1 MSIKRAVAKLI
12 PFLILGFHSL
22 TAIGED
28 AIDLQVQA
36 DTLAANS
43 QARINRYDDE
53 AKAALQAYRVAL
65 KRAESLEIF
74 NKQLGR
80 LVDSQKEEIESIKRQ
95 IDEIESIET
104 GALPLMLEMT
114 DTLEQMI
121 LADTPFLLAERQDRA
136 ANLASIID
144 RADVTAGEKFRRIME
159 AYIIEADYGRT
170 VEAYRG
176 DIKLEEQI
184 KSVDFLRIGRTGLYF
199 QTLDGNETG
208 RWNEQKK
215 GWEILDDSYT
225 RTVRDGLRIARKQA
239 PPDLLKLPI
248 SKQESQI

>member
-1 MSIKRAVAKLI
+1 MSIIRAVARLI
-12 PFLILGFHSL
+12 PFLILGCYSL
-22 TAIGED
+22 TAVGED
-28 AIDLQVQA
+28 AIDIQVKA
-36 DTLAANS
+36 DTRAADS
-43 QARINRYDDE
+43 QSRINKYDDE

-74 NKQLGR
+74 NKQLAR

-95 IDEIESIET
+95 MEEIESIET
-104 GALPLMLEMT
+104 GALPLMIEMT
-114 DTLEQMI
+114 DTLERMI

-136 ANLASIID
+136 ATLASIID

-208 RWNEQKK
+208 RWNEHKK
-215 GWEILDDSYT
+215 DWETLDDGYT

-248 SKQESQI
+248 SKQES

>member
-1 MSIKRAVAKLI
+1 MPIIRAVARLI
-12 PFLILGFHSL
+12 PFLILGCYSL
-22 TAIGED
+22 TAVGED
-28 AIDLQVQA
+28 AIDIQVEA
-36 DTLAANS
+36 DTRAADS
-43 QARINRYDDE
+43 QSRINKYDDE

-74 NKQLGR
+74 NKQLAR

-95 IDEIESIET
+95 MEEIESIET
-104 GALPLMLEMT
+104 GALPLMIEMT
-114 DTLEQMI
+114 DTLDRMI
-121 LADTPFLLAERQDRA
+121 LADAPFLLAERQDRA
-136 ANLASIID
+136 ATLASIID

-215 GWEILDDSYT
+215 DWETLDDGYT

-248 SKQESQI
+248 SKQES

>member
-1 MSIKRAVAKLI
+1 MSIKRTIAKLI
-12 PFLILGFHSL
+12 PFLILGCHSL

-80 LVDSQKEEIESIKRQ
+80 LVDSQKEEIESI
-95 IDEIESIET
+95 
-104 GALPLMLEMT
+104 MLEMT

>member
-1 MSIKRAVAKLI
+1 MSIKRAVASLI
-12 PFLILGFHSL
+12 PFLILGCYSL

-159 AYIIEADYGRT
+159 A
-170 VEAYRG
+170 V
-176 DIKLEEQI
+176 
-184 KSVDFLRIGRTGLYF
+184 
-199 QTLDGNETG
+199 
-208 RWNEQKK
+208 
-215 GWEILDDSYT
+215 SYT
-225 RTVRDGLRIARKQA
+225 HLT
-239 PPDLLKLPI
+239 LPTT
-248 SKQESQI
+248 

>member
-1 MSIKRAVAKLI
+1 MSITRAVATLI
-12 PFLILGFHSL
+12 PFLILGCYSL
-22 TAIGED
+22 TAVGED
-28 AIDLQVQA
+28 AIDLQVEA
-36 DTLAANS
+36 DTRAADS
-43 QARINRYDDE
+43 QSQINKYDDE

-74 NKQLGR
+74 NKQLAR

-95 IDEIESIET
+95 MEEIESIET
-104 GALPLMLEMT
+104 GALPLMIEMT
-114 DTLEQMI
+114 DTLDRMI

-136 ANLASIID
+136 ATLASIID

-215 GWEILDDSYT
+215 DWETLDDGYT

-248 SKQESQI
+248 SKQES

>member
-1 MSIKRAVAKLI
+1 MSIIRAVARLI
-12 PFLILGFHSL
+12 PFLILGCYSL
-22 TAIGED
+22 TAVGED
-28 AIDLQVQA
+28 AIDIQVEA
-36 DTLAANS
+36 DTRTADS
-43 QARINRYDDE
+43 QSRINKYDDE

-74 NKQLGR
+74 NKQLAR

-95 IDEIESIET
+95 MEEIESIET
-104 GALPLMLEMT
+104 GALPLMIEMT
-114 DTLEQMI
+114 DTLERMI

-136 ANLASIID
+136 ATLASIID

-208 RWNEQKK
+208 RWNEQKND
-215 GWEILDDSYT
+215 WETLDDGYT

-248 SKQESQI
+248 SKQES

>member
-1 MSIKRAVAKLI
+1 MPIIRAVARLI
-12 PFLILGFHSL
+12 PFLILGCYSL
-22 TAIGED
+22 TAVGED
-28 AIDLQVQA
+28 AIDIQVEA
-36 DTLAANS
+36 DTRASDS
-43 QARINRYDDE
+43 QSRINKYDDE

-74 NKQLGR
+74 NKQLAR

-95 IDEIESIET
+95 MEEIESIET
-104 GALPLMLEMT
+104 GALPLMIEMT
-114 DTLEQMI
+114 DTLDRMI

-136 ANLASIID
+136 ATLASIID

-215 GWEILDDSYT
+215 DWETLDDGYT

-248 SKQESQI
+248 SKQES

>member
-1 MSIKRAVAKLI
+1 
-12 PFLILGFHSL
+12 
-22 TAIGED
+22 
-28 AIDLQVQA
+28 
-36 DTLAANS
+36 
-43 QARINRYDDE
+43 
-53 AKAALQAYRVAL
+53 
-65 KRAESLEIF
+65 
-74 NKQLGR
+74 
-80 LVDSQKEEIESIKRQ
+80 
-95 IDEIESIET
+95 
-104 GALPLMLEMT
+104 
-114 DTLEQMI
+114 
-121 LADTPFLLAERQDRA
+121 
-136 ANLASIID
+136 
-144 RADVTAGEKFRRIME
+144 ME

-215 GWEILDDSYT
+215 DWETLDDGYT

-248 SKQESQI
+248 SKQES

>member
-1 MSIKRAVAKLI
+1 M
-12 PFLILGFHSL
+12 
-22 TAIGED
+22 E
-28 AIDLQVQA
+28 
-36 DTLAANS
+36 
-43 QARINRYDDE
+43 
-53 AKAALQAYRVAL
+53 
-65 KRAESLEIF
+65 
-74 NKQLGR
+74 
-80 LVDSQKEEIESIKRQ
+80 
-95 IDEIESIET
+95 EIESIET
-104 GALPLMLEMT
+104 GALPLMIEMT
-114 DTLEQMI
+114 DTLERMI

-136 ANLASIID
+136 ATLASIID

-159 AYIIEADYGRT
+159 AYIIEADYGQT

-215 GWEILDDSYT
+215 DWETLDDGYT

-248 SKQESQI
+248 SKQES